1 MQQDSG
7 QCDCLLDHDICLKI
21 YPPKKKKRTLVE
33 ECQVRWSLRTKLVC
47 GLYCESV
54 LLLGA
59 MVHKSRAETTKSPM
73 SCGSLVRTCTSASCF
88 SLQQPEVTLQ
98 GSPDVKVQGSL
109 DRVFG
114 ALKMMSSASIPTFWG
129 WLLLEPAVAVV

>member
-1 MQQDSG
+1 MENQAG
-7 QCDCLLDHDICLKI
+7 VW
-21 YPPKKKKRTLVE
+21 YV
-33 ECQVRWSLRTKLVC
+33 

-59 MVHKSRAETTKSPM
+59 VVHKSRAETTKSTM
-73 SCGSLVRTCTSASCF
+73 GCGPFVRTSTSASCF

-98 GSPDVKVQGSL
+98 GSPDGKVQGSL

-114 ALKMMSSASIPTFWG
+114 ALKRMSSASIPTFWG
-129 WLLLEPAVAVV
+129 WLLLEPVVAVV